1 MGTLVIRHYPTSL
14 FLKAADHTYVECG
27 SGAKGWACWGGKENG
42 KFRRQGSG
50 STRRAD
56 AIAEIDEKAN
66 ITCYLINGVCHQASN
81 RILRPAKITAD
92 GVRGYTLSVIAF
104 GPYGRERTRY
114 ETCRAPLLDYA
125 DVSGDLPQCAGE
137 PKDGGPGEPVSATPL
152 YDYQDQ
158 NYMSAVAALYASDDA
173 ARDTSV
179 RGLYDSQME
188 LFKLLIA
195 HKVRRGR
202 RSLANSKYE
211 RLMEARA
218 RFELGRLEA
227 EHEIAGFDSRV
238 EFAGA
243 FDKLTLTFQ
252 DEAAEILD
260 SQEYEALLDLSRDE
274 RIVVSDP
281 DILNGVYEPK
291 PGPRGATP

>member
-1 MGTLVIRHYPTSL
+1 M
-14 FLKAADHTYVECG
+14 
-27 SGAKGWACWGGKENG
+27 
-42 KFRRQGSG
+42 
-50 STRRAD
+50 
-56 AIAEIDEKAN
+56 
-66 ITCYLINGVCHQASN
+66 
-81 RILRPAKITAD
+81 
-92 GVRGYTLSVIAF
+92 
-104 GPYGRERTRY
+104 
-114 ETCRAPLLDYA
+114 
-125 DVSGDLPQCAGE
+125 
-137 PKDGGPGEPVSATPL
+137 DGGPGEPTSATPL

-227 EHEIAGFDSRV
+227 EHEISGFDSRV

-243 FDKLTLTFQ
+243 FDRLTLTFQ

-281 DILNGVYEPK
+281 DILNGVYEPR